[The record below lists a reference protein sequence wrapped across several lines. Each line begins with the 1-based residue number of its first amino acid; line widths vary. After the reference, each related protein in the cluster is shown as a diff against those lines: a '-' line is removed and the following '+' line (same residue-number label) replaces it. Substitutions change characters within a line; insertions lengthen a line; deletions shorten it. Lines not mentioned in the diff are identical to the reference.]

1 MASSSRFADPVSDQK
16 QKERRSKAV
25 PGKTKAT
32 TDWGIKAWTDWAC
45 SRVITPGDV
54 GVVSR
59 VLPTT
64 PLLDMPPGDLAYWM
78 GKFVLEVR
86 KHNGDEYPPKSAMVC
101 CFKRFYNQNE
111 RYDINPLCS
120 TDEIFGN
127 FRSTLDAEMKRLHGS
142 GLGTSSKQAEPISP
156 DEEAMLWSS
165 GQFGAHNGKA
175 SLNTV
180 YYYNCKIFGLRSYD
194 EHRNLKRT
202 QFFKKVDEKVVFIS
216 NMLISETSRIGVD
229 SNISKLTIK

>member
-1 MASSSRFADPVSDQK
+1 M
-16 QKERRSKAV
+16 
-25 PGKTKAT
+25 
-32 TDWGIKAWTDWAC
+32 
-45 SRVITPGDV
+45 ITPGDV